1 MCHQTRLGVN
11 GYPVEMHGRYGT
23 RGKGAKKRKKKR
35 KKRRERSIK
44 RAAGP
49 CEVILTFLERL
60 HLHGLFRVRGLCW
73 NFSSLLLLPP
83 VSRLAAIIFI
93 MRFIPPVSTTRAH
106 WNIYRSIGFY
116 SCLISK
122 TVNEGVDDANVTNFA
137 DHGTATLICNFRKR
151 LLKCV
156 ITSVMLVLHL
166 SRIN

>member
-1 MCHQTRLGVN
+1 MVATGRGVR
-11 GYPVEMHGRYGT
+11 ERKRGR
-23 RGKGAKKRKKKR
+23 KRKR
-35 KKRRERSIK
+35 KRRERSIK

-93 MRFIPPVSTTRAH
+93 MRFIPPVSATRAH

-116 SCLISK
+116 SRLISK

-137 DHGTATLICNFRKR
+137 DRGTVTLICNFRKR

-156 ITSVMLVLHL
+156 IASVMLVLHL